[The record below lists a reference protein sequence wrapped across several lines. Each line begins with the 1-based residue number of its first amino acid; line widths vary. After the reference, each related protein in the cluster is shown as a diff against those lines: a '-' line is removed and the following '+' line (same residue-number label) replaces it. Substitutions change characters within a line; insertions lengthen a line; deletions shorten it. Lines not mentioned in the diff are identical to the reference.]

1 MKIAMLTSVYGE
13 HAIGGAER
21 SAARMVSN
29 LVARGHFVEVITL
42 SAPSTA
48 AVVRTGPANNG
59 LRHIPLRQI
68 YDPYGLDGAKPTAQ
82 PAIKRLAWHGLDI
95 YNPWM
100 TSEVKRQLK
109 QIRPDVLFTHA
120 TQGFSVGVWA
130 AAKQLGIQVIHMVH
144 DHALVCPGTAMTRG
158 SIACETPC
166 TTCQVFSTLRHI
178 IAASPDAVVGPSQL
192 ILDRHHRFGWFR
204 DVPITVV
211 IGNAIPEDWPPAP
224 GHRDLPSPTR
234 PRPMVFGF
242 LGRMDESKGVDT
254 LLIAASRFTPD
265 QCQLRLAGSG
275 QPQDVAKH
283 FSGKPQMLEFCGVV
297 DAAAFLAGIDV
308 LVAMS
313 RAHETFCNV
322 VMEAACLG
330 IPAIVSDRGALPERV
345 LQGESG
351 WIIPAGDADQLATS
365 MAYCMAHPEAVRAK
379 GQIALSTR
387 VANSEQA
394 QTDKLEDL
402 LAQVLSNRNPS
413 AS

>member
-1 MKIAMLTSVYGE
+1 MKIAMVTSVYGV

-29 LVARGHFVEVITL
+29 LVARGHTVEVMTL
-42 SAPSTA
+42 SAMSSA
-48 AVVRTGPANNG
+48 AVVRTGTANNG
-59 LRHIPLRQI
+59 VRHIPLRQI
-68 YDPYGLDGAKPTAQ
+68 YDPYGLDGTKPTVQ
-82 PAIKRLAWHGLDI
+82 PAVKRLAWHGLDI

-100 TSEVKRQLK
+100 TREVKRQLA

-130 AAKQLGIQVIHMVH
+130 AAKQLGIKVVHMVH

-158 SIACETPC
+158 SLACETPC
-166 TTCQVFSTLRHI
+166 TSCQVFSTLRRT

-204 DVPITVV
+204 EVPITVV
-211 IGNAIPEDWPPAP
+211 IGNAIPNDWPAAP
-224 GHRDLPSPTR
+224 ECLKLPSQTKPN
-234 PRPMVFGF
+234 PMVFGF

-254 LLIAASRFTPD
+254 LLSAASQFTPD
-265 QCQLRLAGSG
+265 QCQVKLAGSG
-275 QPQDVAKH
+275 QPEHLAKY
-283 FSGKPQMLEFCGVV
+283 FSGNPQTLEFCGVV

-345 LQGESG
+345 LHGESG
-351 WIIPAGDADQLATS
+351 WIIPAGDAKQLATS
-365 MAYCMAHPEAVRAK
+365 MAYCMAHPEAVREK
-379 GQIALSTR
+379 GRIALTSR
-387 VANSEQA
+387 ASSSEQA
-394 QTDKLEDL
+394 QTDKLEYL
-402 LAQVLSNRNPS
+402 LAQVLSSRNPS